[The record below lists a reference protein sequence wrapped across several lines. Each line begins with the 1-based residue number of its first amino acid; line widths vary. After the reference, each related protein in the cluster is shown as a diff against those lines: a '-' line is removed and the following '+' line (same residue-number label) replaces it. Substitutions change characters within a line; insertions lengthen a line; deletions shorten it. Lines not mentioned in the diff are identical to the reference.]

1 MPIERD
7 IDCNNT
13 TLCHLCAACNTD
25 LATAAMVPCI
35 CKSEALPFVFSPPQ
49 RSIEASPPPQAS
61 CISIKFPAHLRPSVS
76 PAAAQSGSVGGAG
89 AGAPGTQSAYNKAPP
104 SSSDL
109 RGSILGAGV
118 PPEFFD
124 AVEPVLDE
132 AWLTKG
138 LFGFCGAWGI
148 SAGCER
154 NLFLKEGKIYESYN
168 HDETSL
174 ILVEH
179 PKPNLSWIATAL
191 GKEDTFALDQEG
203 VLYSWTPGHFSPT
216 TGRRI
221 RQKFTDFFRMLNGLP
236 WRFSTIAAG
245 RRHTLAL
252 DSQGHVYSWGSNT
265 KRELGRRTGDF
276 NSPFPI
282 MDLWEVKCKAIA
294 AGEAHSVA
302 LMENNQ
308 IYSWGDDEK
317 GQLGRPSFPKGSP
330 RPITMAVN
338 PATIF
343 TSLAAGGAHNLVLD
357 SDGNIYSW
365 GSNEHGQL
373 GREGD
378 PKVAQL
384 VSLPGGIK
392 CKAIAAG
399 RYHSLALGVDG
410 KIYSWGYNPNGE
422 LARAGDPRFP
432 RVIRS
437 ALEGPVRFKEI
448 SAGDYHNLALGEDDY
463 FYSWGSNNA
472 GQLARE
478 GRNYEDTPSRINSA
492 PYF

>member
-109 RGSILGAGV
+109 RG
-118 PPEFFD
+118 
-124 AVEPVLDE
+124 
-132 AWLTKG
+132 
-138 LFGFCGAWGI
+138 
-148 SAGCER
+148 
-154 NLFLKEGKIYESYN
+154 IYESYN